1 MEASE
6 KVYAF
11 PVRPVEEIKR
21 EILPM
26 LIWLR
31 DDFIVDIPAELI
43 HSEGPGP
50 KNLKCRSSWFN
61 GVKNYLEEVAGQLKD
76 PLLGEVIE
84 FKHYLEHGF
93 DWSIL
98 RTPEEIERADGI
110 LRKVI
115 FYIETEM

>member
-1 MEASE
+1 MEASG
-6 KVYAF
+6 KVHAF

-31 DDFIVDIPAELI
+31 DDFVADIPADLV
-43 HSEGPGP
+43 HSESPGP

-76 PLLGEVIE
+76 PLLGEFTA
-84 FKHYLEHGF
+84 FKDYIEHGI
-93 DWSIL
+93 DWSKL

-115 FYIETEM
+115 TYIETEM